1 MKSSV
6 EPTILVIFGATGN
19 LMQTKVLPALYHL
32 YEKKQLPSLFSV
44 YGVSNL
50 DYSSDDYKDFVKK
63 SIIDHLGPKSDPP
76 AEFLK
81 LFSHQKGLFE
91 EKKSYEDLAK
101 ELEHIDGEWKTCAN
115 KLYYLA
121 VRPNYFETIFRH
133 LADHK
138 LTEACSAEEGW
149 TRVLVEKPFGK
160 NVKDVL
166 KLDELLGKLF
176 REEQIYRI
184 DHYLA
189 KEILQN
195 ILLFRFANNLLENSW
210 NNKYID
216 KIHVRVLEQKGIDGR
231 GDFYD
236 GLGALLDVG
245 QNHLLQMLS
254 LVTMENPLELTPEK
268 VREKKTEVLQNLKIP
283 SKDDIKKNTV
293 RAQYEGFK
301 NEKDVSNDSTTETYF
316 KIKAELNLPQWTGVP
331 IYLESGKKMPRDY
344 KEVLLRFRHAV
355 PCLCENVE
363 RHNRNCV
370 HFSIDPDP
378 GISIKFWSK
387 KPGPTNELEER
398 WLDFKYANKEMGAYF
413 EEYPKVL
420 KAAIEGDQTLFASSE
435 ESIGGLKFIEPI
447 IDAWKENVVPLKTY
461 SKREDVEKLAK
472 EVH

>member
-19 LMQTKVLPALYHL
+19 LMQTKVLPALFHL
-32 YEKKQLPSLFSV
+32 YESKELPELFSIH
-44 YGVSNL
+44 GVSNL
-50 DYSSDDYKDFVKK
+50 DYSSEKYRDFVKK
-63 SIIDHLGPKSDPP
+63 SIFDHLGAKSEPP
-76 AEFLK
+76 QAFLEM
-81 LFSHQKGLFE
+81 FSHQKGQFE

-101 ELEHIDGEWKTCAN
+101 NLGQMDGEWKTCAN

-133 LADHK
+133 LAQHK
-138 LTEACSAEEGW
+138 LTEACSNEEGW

-160 NVKDVL
+160 NVEDVL
-166 KLDELLGKLF
+166 KLDELLDKLF

-210 NNKYID
+210 NNQYVD
-216 KIHVRVLEQKGIDGR
+216 KIHVRVLENKGIDGR

-254 LVTMENPLELTPEK
+254 LVTMENPIEMTAEK
-268 VREKKTEVLQNLKIP
+268 VREKKAEVLQNLKIL
-283 SKDDIKKNTV
+283 SKDDIKTNTV
-293 RAQYEGFK
+293 RAQYEGYR
-301 NEKDVSNDSTTETYF
+301 NEINVSKESTTETYF
-316 KIKAELNLPQWTGVP
+316 KIKAELDLPQWRGVP

-344 KEVLLRFRHAV
+344 KEVLLRFSHPE
-355 PCLCENVE
+355 PCLCEDAQH
-363 RHNRNCV
+363 HNRNCV

-387 KPGPTNELEER
+387 KPGPTNDLEEK
-398 WLDFKYANKEMGAYF
+398 WLDFRYESKELGAYF

-420 KAAIEGDQTLFASSE
+420 RAAIEGEQTLFASSQ

-447 IDAWKENVVPLKTY
+447 IEAWKENMVPLKTY
-461 SKREDVEKLAK
+461 SKRADVEKLAR
-472 EVH
+472 EVR